1 MKRLIF
7 TIIIAIVAAIAS
19 AEILIATT
27 NAVSVE
33 APAMYG
39 ASYHVA
45 IDNLGDA
52 TIYARPN
59 VSVAMTTK
67 TNFYSGV
74 AQITTNAYFI
84 KANATPIAAGKSFS
98 FPLTGKPG
106 NSQDPVKN
114 IVIESDSSSNLVY
127 IGFNK

>member
-1 MKRLIF
+1 MKRFIF
-7 TIIIAIVAAIAS
+7 TLIIASVAAIAS
-19 AEILIATT
+19 AETLIATT

-39 ASYHVA
+39 ALYR
-45 IDNLGDA
+45 IDVDNVGGA

-59 VSVAMTTK
+59 VSVAMTTT
-67 TNFYSGV
+67 TNFYGGT

-84 KANATPIAAGKSFS
+84 KTNATPIAAGKSFS

-106 NSQDPVKN
+106 NDPNPVKN
-114 IVIESDSSSNLVY
+114 IVIESDSASNLVY